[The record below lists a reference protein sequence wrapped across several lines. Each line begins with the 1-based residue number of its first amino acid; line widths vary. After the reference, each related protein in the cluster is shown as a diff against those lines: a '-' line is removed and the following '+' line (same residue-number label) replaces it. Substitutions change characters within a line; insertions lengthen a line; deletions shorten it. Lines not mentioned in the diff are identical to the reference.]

1 MDTYSDLFDELD
13 SIDWEKE
20 TTPAAAFNYEDG
32 ELSYSPD
39 LPNFDE
45 MTSIPSPISPIHS
58 PAMHET
64 NAADMNE
71 PPRAIPSQKEP
82 AMDYEPNSPPAIPS
96 QKEPAV
102 EYEPTSVHLFEDGKP
117 LPENDCKTTLL

>member
-58 PAMHET
+58 PAMDET
-64 NAADMNE
+64 KPA
-71 PPRAIPSQKEP
+71 SQKEP
-82 AMDYEPNSPPAIPS
+82 TPAAMDDEPPS
-96 QKEPAV
+96 AMP
-102 EYEPTSVHLFEDGKP
+102 S
-117 LPENDCKTTLL
+117 

>member
-20 TTPAAAFNYEDG
+20 TAPAAAFNYEEG

-58 PAMHET
+58 PPSAMDET
-64 NAADMNE
+64 KPAAMDE
-71 PPRAIPSQKEP
+71 PPP
-82 AMDYEPNSPPAIPS
+82 
-96 QKEPAV
+96 
-102 EYEPTSVHLFEDGKP
+102 
-117 LPENDCKTTLL
+117 